1 MEIGDRIKEI
11 RESLGMKQ
19 VDFADRIGV
28 SKQNLYKYE
37 KGIIRNIPSDKIEVI
52 AKIGNVSPAY
62 IMGWVSAD
70 PEGLVDYYND
80 SIKNI
85 TRLLSN
91 SGYEVHYENY
101 SYEPLIVIEKKDSAS
116 AKQVCAVYE
125 GDLLSQYE
133 QFRIAGKNIIASELI
148 ASTVINTTF
157 IASDEKQLLNNYR
170 KLNSTGR
177 YKVQENAKDLTMI
190 PSYVDSDHNRFAN
203 AAHERTDIPYDD
215 KLQKQDD
222 AIMDDDNF

>member
-1 MEIGDRIKEI
+1 MEKGDRIKEI

-19 VDFADRIGV
+19 VEFADKIGV

-37 KGIIRNIPSDKIEVI
+37 KGIIKNIPDDKIETI
-52 AKIGNVSPAY
+52 AKLGNVSPAY
-62 IMGWVSAD
+62 IMGWVSSD

-80 SIKNI
+80 SLKQI
-85 TRLLSN
+85 TQLLSD

-101 SYEPLIVIEKKDSAS
+101 SYDPLVVIEKRDGPSER
-116 AKQVCAVYE
+116 QVCAVYE

-133 QFRIAGKNIIASELI
+133 QFRIAGKKIIASELI
-148 ASTVINTTF
+148 ASTVANTALM
-157 IASDEKQLLNNYR
+157 ASDEKQLLNNYR

-190 PSYVDSDHNRFAN
+190 PSYVEPDQIPNAN
-203 AAHERTDIPYDD
+203 AAHERVDIPYNDE
-215 KLQKQDD
+215 LQNQDN